1 MQTFPSA
8 VRHICRLVRS
18 GAIWLVLLQVAGT
31 AACRVTVHEYTQLR
45 AELTAVVLAASTP
58 LVVVGQVV
66 LTLRG
71 PHELLHVAARHEH
84 DGVVEQVV
92 RGEPSSKGKTPHK
105 HQHGTL

>member
-1 MQTFPSA
+1 M
-8 VRHICRLVRS
+8 
-18 GAIWLVLLQVAGT
+18 LLQVAGT
-31 AACRVTVHEYTQLR
+31 TACRVTVHTYTQLR

-92 RGEPSSKGKTPHK
+92 KRRTFIQGENSSSHLLGDTLGLAPALASSWPALSGPHISM
-105 HQHGTL
+105 